1 MAFRVK
7 NLKIQRQQ
15 GTEDTFY
22 ATWDFSDV
30 HLKGYELRWAYSTG
44 DNVWFLGSNSE
55 IDDLNSI
62 QATYT
67 PPENAITIRLDVQ
80 PVSTTR
86 DVNGVETA
94 WFIGEWV
101 TAYFDIYR
109 YTVPPMPSVPTVT
122 IDDYYMTVS
131 VDNYDPG
138 AIQVPIY
145 ICFYVYKHEDI
156 VGSGEIM
163 ERYYFKSTRV
173 EVKYQTA
180 AFRFPVDAGYGYSVR
195 ARAMINQV
203 YDPAHGS
210 GYIGGSVFSDYTDW
224 SDIYYTAPSMVT
236 KIFGAVAKSSTSVYV
251 DWAWVQLADT
261 YDVMYAT
268 NLDDLLEYGQNT
280 TTITGIK
287 TWYVTITGLE
297 AGKTYY
303 FIVRAVNEHGES
315 PWSTVYAEVSI
326 GVRPSAPTTWSSSTT
341 IKVGETLNLY
351 WVHNSADNS
360 TETYAELEL
369 DDGTDTDTYTIEN
382 ELADDENNPDRDK
395 TRFYTVDT
403 SKYAE
408 GTKIKWRVRT
418 AGVTKEYGDWSVMRT
433 VDIYAPPTLTM
444 SITDKDGGLI
454 ELLTAFPFYIRGLAG
469 PNTQMPIGYHVTITS
484 TENYE
489 TVNRLGQTQMISAGQ
504 AIYDRQI
511 DTNDPL
517 LIEMT
522 PSNVDLQNGVVY
534 NVNVIVSMNSGLTAE
549 ETQELQISWEDETY
563 PLDAQVALNP
573 DDYTAYIIP
582 YSQSSSGILNS
593 GLSLAV
599 FRREFDGTFTEIAS
613 GLDSSKNTAVVDP
626 HPALDYARY
635 RIVAT
640 DNSTGAVSYAD
651 IPGQPFGEDVP
662 VIIQWDE
669 VWSDFDVTNA
679 AVRLEP
685 VYTGSM
691 LKLPYNIKVSE
702 NVTPESSL
710 VKYVG
715 RSYPVSY
722 YGTQIESTA
731 SWNVE
736 IPKTDTDTLYQL
748 RRLQIWTG
756 DVYVREPSG
765 SGYWA
770 NIAVSFNQDYSSLVI
785 PVTLDITRVEGGI

>member
-7 NLKIQRQQ
+7 NLKIQRQE
-15 GTEDTFY
+15 GTDDTFY

-30 HLKGYELRWAYSTG
+30 HLKGYKLRWAYSTG
-44 DNVWFLGSNSE
+44 DDVWFLGSNSE

-67 PPENAITIRLDVQ
+67 PPDNAITIRLDVQ

-101 TAYFDIYR
+101 TAYFDIGHYDS
-109 YTVPPMPSVPTVT
+109 PPKPSVPTVAL
-122 IDDYYMTVS
+122 DDYYMTVS
-131 VDNYDPG
+131 IDNYDPG
-138 AIQVPIY
+138 IMLVDLYIFFYVFKYTFDADTGQAMTREPYKSARVPI
-145 ICFYVYKHEDI
+145 
-156 VGSGEIM
+156 
-163 ERYYFKSTRV
+163 
-173 EVKYQTA
+173 KYGRA
-180 AFRFPVDAGYGYSVR
+180 SYRFSIDAGSGYSVR
-195 ARAMINQV
+195 ARAMR
-203 YDPAHGS
+203 
-210 GYIGGSVFSDYTDW
+210 IGGSDPKKYSEYTDW
-224 SDIYYTAPSMVT
+224 TDIYYSIPSIPQNLSVR
-236 KIFGAVAKSSTSVYV
+236 AKSSTSAYLQWDRVNG
-251 DWAWVQLADT
+251 ADT
-261 YDVMYAT
+261 YEIEYAT
-268 NLDDLLEYGQNT
+268 SQTYFDSGAQT
-280 TTITGIK
+280 TTVSGIK
-287 TWYVTITGLE
+287 TTYTEIIGLE
-297 AGKTYY
+297 TGDEYY
-303 FIVRAVNEHGES
+303 FRIRAVNEQGES
-315 PWSTVYAEVSI
+315 PWSSDIVSVSV
-326 GVRPSAPTTWSSSTT
+326 GRPPNAPTTWSSSTT

-360 TETYAELEL
+360 TETYAEVEI
-369 DDGTDTDTYTIEN
+369 TDNVSTETYTIKN
-382 ELADDENNPDRDK
+382 ELADDEDNPDRDK
-395 TRFYTVDT
+395 TKFYTVDT
-403 SKYAE
+403 SGYKE
-408 GTKIKWRVRT
+408 GVQIKWRVRT

-433 VDIYAPPTLTM
+433 VDIYAPPTLTL
-444 SITDKDGGLI
+444 SITNKEGGLI
-454 ELLTAFPFYIRGLAG
+454 ELLTAFPFYIKGLAG
-469 PNTQMPIGYHVTITS
+469 PNTQMPIGYHVTIIS
-484 TENYE
+484 AESYE
-489 TVNRLGQTQMISAGQ
+489 TVNRLGQTQTIAAGQ
-504 AIYDRQI
+504 AVYDRQI

-522 PSNVDLQNGVVY
+522 PGNVDLQNGVVY
-534 NVNVIVSMNSGLTAE
+534 NVNVVVSMNSGLTAE
-549 ETQELQISWEDETY
+549 ETQELQVSWEDETY

-582 YSQSSSGILNS
+582 YSQSSSETLNS

-669 VWSDFDVTNA
+669 AWSDFDVTNT
-679 AVRLEP
+679 AVRLDP

-702 NVTPESSL
+702 NVAPESSL
-710 VKYVG
+710 VKYIG

>member
-1 MAFRVK
+1 MAFRVN

-22 ATWDFSDV
+22 ATWEFSDV
-30 HLKGYELRWAYSTG
+30 HLKGYTLHWSYTT
-44 DNVWFLGSNSE
+44 DFVTWFLGSNTT
-55 IDDLNSI
+55 IDELHIN

-67 PPENAITIRLDVQ
+67 APENAITIRLDVL
-80 PVSTTR
+80 PVSTTY
-86 DVNGVETA
+86 DLNGVETS

-101 TAYFDIYR
+101 TAWFDIFR

-122 IDDYYMTVS
+122 LDDYYMTVS
-131 VDNYDPG
+131 IDNYDPG
-138 AIQVPIY
+138 VVQVPIY
-145 ICFYVYKHEDI
+145 ACFYVYKHVLDPDTGQAMAREYYK
-156 VGSGEIM
+156 SARAEIT
-163 ERYYFKSTRV
+163 YQSASFK
-173 EVKYQTA
+173 
-180 AFRFPVDAGYGYSVR
+180 FPIDAGCGYSVR
-195 ARAMINQV
+195 ARTMINQS

-210 GYIGGSVFSDYTDW
+210 GYIGGSVFSEYTEW
-224 SDIYYTAPSMVT
+224 TEIYYSVPST
-236 KIFGAVAKSSTSVYV
+236 PQNISARAKSSTSVYIQWDPV
-251 DWAWVQLADT
+251 NGADT
-261 YDVMYAT
+261 YDVEYAT
-268 NLDDLLEYGQNT
+268 SQTYFDSGAQT
-280 TTITGIK
+280 TTVSGIK
-287 TWYVTITGLE
+287 TTYTEITGLE
-297 AGKTYY
+297 TGDEYY
-303 FIVRAVNEHGES
+303 FRIRAVNEQGES
-315 PWSTVYAEVSI
+315 PWSSDIVSVSV
-326 GVRPSAPTTWSSSTT
+326 GRPPDAPTTWSSSTT
-341 IKVGETLNLY
+341 IVVGDSLNLY

-360 TETYAELEL
+360 TETYAEVEI
-369 DDGTDTDTYTIEN
+369 TDNVSTETYTIEN
-382 ELADDENNPDRDK
+382 ELADDEDNPDRDK
-395 TRFYTVDT
+395 TKFYTVDT
-403 SKYAE
+403 SGYKE
-408 GTKIKWRVRT
+408 GVQIKWRVRT

-433 VDIYAPPTLTM
+433 VDIYAPPTLTL
-444 SITDKDGGLI
+444 SITNKEGGLI
-454 ELLTAFPFYIRGLAG
+454 ELLTAFPFYIRGFAG

-484 TENYE
+484 TESYE
-489 TVNRLGQTQMISAGQ
+489 TVNRLGQTQTIAAGQ
-504 AIYDRQI
+504 AVYDRQI

-522 PSNVDLQNGVVY
+522 PDNVDLQNGVVY

-549 ETQELQISWEDETY
+549 ETQELQVSWEDETY
-563 PLDAQVALNP
+563 PLDAQVALNL

-582 YSQSSSGILNS
+582 YSQSSSGTLNS

-599 FRREFDGTFTEIAS
+599 FRREFNGTFTEIAS

-669 VWSDFDVTNA
+669 VWSDFDVTNT